1 MKIHYVI
8 YGFVCMTHRHEL
20 NIVDVS
26 IKIKCGEIFLFQGE
40 VTNSATENIFTLNI
54 RHIKDRVND
63 VIVNGNL
70 CSRAMRKTE

>member
-1 MKIHYVI
+1 
-8 YGFVCMTHRHEL
+8 MTHRHEL

-26 IKIKCGEIFLFQGE
+26 IKIKCGEIFLFFREE

-70 CSRAMRKTE
+70 CSRATRKTE